1 MTTEW
6 DRTVFACDLADLEI
20 EEAIRS
26 LERIAEG
33 STLKNSTRVSVN
45 LAIAALRADR
55 APKTPEDPFGS
66 AEESRTVYR
75 LGRRSPDV

>member
-1 MTTEW
+1 MTKEW

-55 APKTPEDPFGS
+55 APTTP
-66 AEESRTVYR
+66 EESRTVYR